1 MQSPLRRSF
10 CENQIFQVVWLH
22 VTMSPPGKPARSLKS
37 VVLCNKH
44 CRCKAFRFDN
54 LGSAFVGQ
62 NITLGSGKSNLIK
75 LWPSNVIHRFISEA
89 NIQHEACHIKN
100 MILNIK
106 NLQTFGS
113 FSTFRHQEDST
124 STHWDFST
132 SHHLPCAG
140 FAQFSNF

>member
-1 MQSPLRRSF
+1 MQRALPLEGFSIL
-10 CENQIFQVVWLH
+10 EN
-22 VTMSPPGKPARSLKS
+22 
-37 VVLCNKH
+37 
-44 CRCKAFRFDN
+44 
-54 LGSAFVGQ
+54 AFVGQ
-62 NITLGSGKSNLIK
+62 NISLGSGKSNLIK
-75 LWPSNVIHRFISEA
+75 LCPSNVIHRFISEA